1 MNPAKVE
8 LNTTPP
14 LETRWLQALS
24 TLLFDRK
31 NINLN
36 GYKQGYVSR
45 RISVRMRVTGCKDL
59 RDYVV
64 HVQREPRELDRLVD
78 AFAINVSGFFRNP
91 EVFEAISG
99 TVFEEWKQRPRRLYW
114 TWSCACAHGE
124 EPYTLS
130 LLWHQWQQR
139 IKTPSEMK
147 IIASDI
153 DPDALAKGM
162 RAVYDERAMESIPRH
177 FHGWL
182 DKQSGG
188 FGVPLL
194 IKKRVQFVQENVL
207 TPAAHPKF
215 DLILCRN
222 FMIFLERSEQIKMF
236 EVLHGSLAESGFL
249 VLGRAES
256 ILGNERKGFRVVDPS
271 NRIYQKIT

>member
-1 MNPAKVE
+1 MNPAKAE
-8 LNTTPP
+8 LITTPP
-14 LETRWLQALS
+14 LETRWLQTLTS
-24 TLLFDRK
+24 LLFDRK
-31 NINLN
+31 NINLK

-91 EVFEAISG
+91 EVFDAIAGS
-99 TVFEEWKQRPRRLYW
+99 VFEEWKKKPRRFFW
-114 TWSCACAHGE
+114 AWSCACAHGE
-124 EPYTLS
+124 EPYSLS
-130 LLWHQWQQR
+130 LMWQQWQQR
-139 IKTPSEMK
+139 TKTPSELK

-153 DPDALAKGM
+153 DPDALARGT
-162 RAVYDERAMESIPRH
+162 RAVYDERAMESVPRH

-182 DKQSGG
+182 DHDASG
-188 FGVPLL
+188 FRVPMLL
-194 IKKRVQFVQENVL
+194 KKRIQFVQENVL
-207 TPAAHPKF
+207 TPEAHPKF

-222 FMIFLERSEQIKMF
+222 FMIFLERSEQTKMF
-236 EVLHGSLAESGFL
+236 DVLHGSLAESGYL

-256 ILGNERKGFRVVDPS
+256 ILGEERKGFRVVDAS
-271 NRIYQKIT
+271 NRIYQKI